1 MSVDN
6 FKPEIWSQ
14 EILFSLKQNLLAS
27 NLVNR
32 NYEGEISNQ
41 GDTVRITTPNAIATS
56 AYDGDDFNFDEVE
69 STQQSLVIDEARKF
83 HFQVRDIDEV
93 QANVSLMQSFAQE
106 SSFSLAN
113 DMDKFI
119 FEAYAEADASN
130 VIDTGGFD
138 ETNAWD
144 QLTLAAQNLSENNVP
159 EQGRWAVVDP
169 AGYRALARDTA
180 FQRASDLGDQVSR
193 EGFMGRAAGFNV
205 WMSNNLITVAGDPD
219 VKHYMYG
226 HNIAITLAE
235 QLLSIKAGEREKN
248 FADYLKGL
256 HVYGKKVVRPTA
268 LGTIEVEQA

>member
-1 MSVDN
+1 MSVEN

-14 EILFSLKQNLLAS
+14 EILFSLKENLLAS

-32 NYEGEISNQ
+32 NYEGEIANQ

-56 AYDGDDFNFDEVE
+56 VYDGNDFTFDEVT
-69 STQQSLVIDEARKF
+69 STQQNLVINEARKF
-83 HFQVRDIDEV
+83 NFQVRDIDEL
-93 QANVSLMQSFAQE
+93 QANVALMQTFAQE
-106 SSFSLAN
+106 ASFSLAN

-130 VIDTGGFD
+130 VISTGGFD

-169 AGYRALARDTA
+169 AGYRSLARDTA

-205 WMSNNLITVAGDPD
+205 WMSNNLITVAGTPN
-219 VKHYMYG
+219 VKQYMYG
-226 HNIAITLAE
+226 HNMAITLAE
-235 QLLSIKAGEREKN
+235 QLLSVKAGEREKN

-268 LGTIEVEQA
+268 LGTIEVAQ